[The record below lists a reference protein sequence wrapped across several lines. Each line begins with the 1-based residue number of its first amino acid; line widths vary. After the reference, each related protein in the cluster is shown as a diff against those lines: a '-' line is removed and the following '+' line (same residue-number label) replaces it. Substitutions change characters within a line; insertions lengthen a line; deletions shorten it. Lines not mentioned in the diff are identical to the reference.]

1 MEKVQL
7 RKINLFILKPSLIS
21 FRIKFNSYV
30 YLAFIGMATVSIKDI
45 SKQYGDIQAIEGITF
60 DVQNKEF
67 LTILGPSGCGKTT
80 LLRLIAGLET
90 PTLGDILID
99 NVSVIDVPVSERDIA
114 LIFQTYAL
122 YNHMTVYDNIAF
134 PLKMRGLSKK
144 DIDSKV
150 KETAEMLGIRELLD
164 RKPSKLSGG
173 EQQRVA
179 IGRAIIRE
187 PKVFLMDEPLTFLD
201 PKLRTQMRI
210 EIKTLQRRVG
220 ITTIYVTHDQAEA
233 MTMSDKIA
241 VINKGVLQQLGTP
254 IEIYNKPVNTF
265 VASFLGSPSMNLLNC
280 SCVENNG
287 KIFLDLVSFQLD
299 VTDLKSVLDKRK
311 NNDIV
316 LGIRPEDITVS
327 KKKSSATVE
336 SEVFIVEPL
345 GYEVVLVLKTGG
357 NILNVKADA
366 EIDIR
371 PGEKV
376 WLTFNKNKIHI
387 FNRSGE
393 TLT

>member
-201 PKLRTQMRI
+201 PKLRTQMRV
-210 EIKTLQRRVG
+210 EMKTLQRRLGV
-220 ITTIYVTHDQAEA
+220 TTIYVTHDQAEA
-233 MTMSDKIA
+233 MTMSDRIGMMRG
-241 VINKGVLQQLGTP
+241 GVLQQIGTSE
-254 IEIYNKPVNTF
+254 EIYYKPVNTF
-265 VASFLGSPSMNLLNC
+265 VASFLGSPLINLINC
-280 SCVENNG
+280 KYVEQDG
-287 KIFLDLVSFQLD
+287 KA
-299 VTDLKSVLDKRK
+299 VLDA
-311 NNDIV
+311 
-316 LGIRPEDITVS
+316 G
-327 KKKSSATVE
+327 A
-336 SEVFIVEPL
+336 F
-345 GYEVVLVLKTGG
+345 
-357 NILNVKADA
+357 
-366 EIDIR
+366 EIDITDIKGAIN
-371 PGEKV
+371 GEK
-376 WLTFNKNKIHI
+376 
-387 FNRSGE
+387 SGSE
-393 TLT
+393 VILGVRPE